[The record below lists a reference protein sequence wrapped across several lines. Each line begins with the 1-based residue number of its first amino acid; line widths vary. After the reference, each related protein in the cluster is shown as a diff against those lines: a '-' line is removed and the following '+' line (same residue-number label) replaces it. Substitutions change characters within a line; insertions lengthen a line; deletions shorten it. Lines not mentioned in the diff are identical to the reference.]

1 MGAQQMPGGG
11 STSDP
16 YADANLA
23 QRTSGVQDHTLR
35 QESRPALRPGAKH
48 SEPPPAPASQ
58 HVLRDPMASLEGRWA
73 EGLQG
78 RIDARTAR
86 EREAQR
92 SKLGAPQRTGAGD
105 RHSQDPIVAAAAN
118 GAILPFSEH
127 PAVTDPMRSVWK
139 HKKFAL
145 DPTKTSAGLTQDL
158 IKWSKFDNR
167 YQKPRSPR
175 SPRSRSPGA
184 RPKDSAQPESPGSK
198 EAARREDEEVA
209 TAMHKVQED
218 LDSERKS
225 DTARFHAMV
234 RHGWTMPHRHYE
246 DALHLDLRRGLSN
259 AKKRLDEVILERD
272 QFQASSNI
280 MQHRWKAL
288 KERCESLEELLKLKQ
303 AEMMELDR
311 ETAKLRFLIGMREGE
326 VAQLQRQLDHVNG
339 LKGSLEDRLL
349 FEQAPGG
356 PPRPAT
362 PVMNEIDGS
371 ARSLIKDLTELEQ
384 DLHERIAMTEKMG
397 SMVET
402 VAVETKKRVLHE
414 ASLRPGVVEA
424 ETQTACELA
433 DMDLVCTLDEEVSVN
448 EVLFPPAACK
458 YARGPSAREL
468 SCTHA
473 RDNKRMQRHANTDI
487 RIHTHLYVRV
497 HICVLVFA
505 QDPWLIMEKLR
516 SAHRGK
522 QRFQVGV
529 PETFKDVVLD
539 SRHWHRD
546 RQERQEALLQ
556 NPTEMMCKLVS
567 LFFSKM
573 EKNEHDLV
581 HLGSWPRNAAGGP
594 MTHHIHECNLK
605 AAGLKSGADLE
616 TMDLVAFLEHENFRA
631 NELVKVFARVCGMPV
646 SSNEMELPQE
656 TQNYLLDVV
665 FVLHEI
671 SHEHQKRAKMTAKQ
685 RSEMKALTDEQIFN
699 KKFEP
704 IGDDENALIQGL
716 RTGESVSFKKAQVCK
731 VIKQTMAHKACYT
744 FNEGETLNF
753 QEANKLMPL
762 GDALEY
768 AVQVYEEV
776 RVKRLAF
783 FKDAFRQISPS
794 GKVYVVCVHAHACVR
809 VRVSFC
815 VWTLKCEI

>member
-1 MGAQQMPGGG
+1 
-11 STSDP
+11 
-16 YADANLA
+16 
-23 QRTSGVQDHTLR
+23 
-35 QESRPALRPGAKH
+35 
-48 SEPPPAPASQ
+48 
-58 HVLRDPMASLEGRWA
+58 
-73 EGLQG
+73 
-78 RIDARTAR
+78 
-86 EREAQR
+86 
-92 SKLGAPQRTGAGD
+92 
-105 RHSQDPIVAAAAN
+105 
-118 GAILPFSEH
+118 
-127 PAVTDPMRSVWK
+127 
-139 HKKFAL
+139 
-145 DPTKTSAGLTQDL
+145 
-158 IKWSKFDNR
+158 
-167 YQKPRSPR
+167 
-175 SPRSRSPGA
+175 
-184 RPKDSAQPESPGSK
+184 
-198 EAARREDEEVA
+198 
-209 TAMHKVQED
+209 MHKVQED

-448 EVLFPPAACK
+448 E
-458 YARGPSAREL
+458 
-468 SCTHA
+468 
-473 RDNKRMQRHANTDI
+473 
-487 RIHTHLYVRV
+487 
-497 HICVLVFA
+497 
-505 QDPWLIMEKLR
+505 DPWLIMEKLR

-794 GKVYVVCVHAHACVR
+794 GKLSYAQLQDFILSIDPMRPVHEVEHMYREMCIR
-809 VRVSFC
+809 SGSSDRIDPTSFSQ
-815 VWTLKCEI
+815 VLQEQQLDRPADYSLVLKGADPLRYAGLKDTAAATKGAKKGKSGKDAFGSSAPAGGGQSPLATAPNSKNTRPPTRIGLKNKKGS